1 VTGATLDTLAVSKRL
16 AAAGFSTQQ
25 ADAVT
30 DALRE
35 ARELDLAQL
44 ATKPDLAQL
53 EANLRA
59 EIATVR
65 TEIASLENRL
75 TVRLGAMTVGGF
87 AIVAATVAL
96 F

>member
-1 VTGATLDTLAVSKRL
+1 M
-16 AAAGFSTQQ
+16 
-25 ADAVT
+25 T

-87 AIVAATVAL
+87 AIVAAMVAL